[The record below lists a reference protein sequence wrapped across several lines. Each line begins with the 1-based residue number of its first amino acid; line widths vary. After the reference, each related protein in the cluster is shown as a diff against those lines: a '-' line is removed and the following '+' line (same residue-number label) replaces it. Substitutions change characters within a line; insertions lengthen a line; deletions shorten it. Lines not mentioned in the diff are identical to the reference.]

1 LGNASTSLTLSGQ
14 SCEELEGKDTS
25 INQSTKSVVNAAFDF
40 NLVKTL
46 RILCPKDGKG
56 NLWETYCQFLLK
68 THNVPFEG
76 NPLDP
81 SEWKKTV
88 GKGAD
93 IRMPQLDAELECK
106 FNLTRVY
113 PSFIN
118 RDFIP
123 RFSGKAKY
131 KLVETNDLKVYSAS
145 VREVLRKAG
154 IRLVNPEYLL
164 QFLTTLIFRLHK
176 GANKYI
182 VTLIEASSRRGQ
194 PLEVSAVLG
203 WFRRLLPAI
212 FKSPGLIP
220 VWTVE

>member
-1 LGNASTSLTLSGQ
+1 MN
-14 SCEELEGKDTS
+14 
-25 INQSTKSVVNAAFDF
+25 VAFNF
-40 NLVKTL
+40 NLVRTL

-68 THNVPFEG
+68 TRNIPFEG

-93 IRMPQLDAELECK
+93 IRMPELDAELECK

-113 PSFIN
+113 PSFID

-131 KLVETNDLKVYSAS
+131 KLVETNDLKMYSTS
-145 VREVLRKAG
+145 VREVLRRAG
-154 IRLVNPEYLL
+154 IKLVNPEYLL
-164 QFLTTLIFRLHK
+164 QFLTTLIFRLCR

-182 VTLIEASSRRGQ
+182 LTLIEDSSRRGQ
-194 PLEVSAVLG
+194 SFKVSAILR

-212 FKSPGLIP
+212 FKAPNLIS
-220 VWTVE
+220 VWTVK